1 MSGIAGR
8 STLVKVATTLAGTYN
23 TVAGLKSANHSID
36 AASID
41 DNEFGV
47 VWVQKIQGLK
57 DGKLEL
63 SGQLR
68 PSDTTGQI
76 VIRTSMLND
85 TDLFVKV
92 LFDGTNGWVQQM
104 RCSKFAADAA
114 LDGIVGLSISL
125 EGTGAITAVP

>member
-8 STLVKVATTLAGTYN
+8 STLVKVSTSSGSGYN

-36 AASID
+36 AAAID

-57 DGKLEL
+57 DGKLSL
-63 SGQLR
+63 SGQYR
-68 PSDTTGQI
+68 PSDTTGQV
-76 VIRTSMLND
+76 VIQTSLLD
-85 TDLFVKV
+85 DSDLFVEV
-92 LFDGTNGWVQQM
+92 LFDGTNGWRQQM
-104 RCSKFAADAA
+104 RCSKFAADAS
-114 LDGIVGLSISL
+114 LEGIVGVSIEL